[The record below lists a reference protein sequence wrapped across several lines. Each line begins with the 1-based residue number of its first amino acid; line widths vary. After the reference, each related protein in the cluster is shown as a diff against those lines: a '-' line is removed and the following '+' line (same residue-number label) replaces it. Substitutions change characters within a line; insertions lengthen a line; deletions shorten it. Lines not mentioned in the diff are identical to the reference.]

1 MCGICG
7 FADLRRA
14 TPPASLGAR
23 ARAMADALAHRGPD
37 DGGIWVEES
46 VGLAFG
52 HRRLSI
58 IDLSSAGA
66 QPMTSASG
74 RFTIS
79 YNGEI
84 YNFRELRAE
93 LEPAGYPFR
102 GHSDTEVLLAG
113 FERWGIEAT
122 LRRAEGMF
130 AFGLWDRD
138 RRKLILARDR
148 VGKKPLYFGCNGGH
162 FFFASELKALAAH
175 PAFVREIDRDA
186 LGLFIRYGWMPRP
199 FSIWRGIR
207 QLTPGCFATI
217 DPHAAHEP
225 IEEVPFWSAR
235 AVAEEGIATPFTGS
249 LEQAAMELEHLLQ
262 DAVARRMVADVP
274 LGALL
279 SGGIDSSTVVALM
292 ARQSARPVRT
302 FTIGFTEAQ
311 YNEAP
316 HAAAI
321 AA

>member
-1 MCGICG
+1 
-7 FADLRRA
+7 
-14 TPPASLGAR
+14 
-23 ARAMADALAHRGPD
+23 
-37 DGGIWVEES
+37 
-46 VGLAFG
+46 
-52 HRRLSI
+52 
-58 IDLSSAGA
+58 
-66 QPMTSASG
+66 
-74 RFTIS
+74 
-79 YNGEI
+79 GEI

-138 RRKLILARDR
+138 RRKLVLARDR
-148 VGKKPLYFGCNGGH
+148 VGKKPLYFGCSGGH

-199 FSIWRGIR
+199 FCIWRGIR

-217 DPHAAHEP
+217 DPHAADEP

-235 AVAEEGIATPFTGS
+235 AVAEEGIATPFTDS
-249 LEQAAMELEHLLQ
+249 LEQAATELEHLLQ
-262 DAVARRMVADVP
+262 GAVARRMVADVP

-292 ARQSARPVRT
+292 ARQSARAVRT
-302 FTIGFTEAQ
+302 FTIGFAEAQ

-321 AA
+321 AAHLGTEHTELYLTPGDALDVIPRLPTLYDEPFADVSQIPTFLVAGLARRQVTVALSGDGGDELFAGYNSYPRVLKQWS